1 MLFGL
6 LLEMDGV
13 PRKSG
18 LELAKP
24 WALEERES
32 SLVALDEVAL
42 PAGVASANTLT
53 SGVAGVGSVLLST
66 ADGARA
72 EFKGNVARISGRNS

>member
-32 SLVALDEVAL
+32 SLVALEVAL

>member
-1 MLFGL
+1 M
-6 LLEMDGV
+6 
-13 PRKSG
+13 
-18 LELAKP
+18 
-24 WALEERES
+24 
-32 SLVALDEVAL
+32 VALDEVAL